1 MPRAIIIF
9 ASLTGST
16 EEVARIL
23 ESCLRELACEVEVI
37 ECEQTDAS
45 VFLEADICV
54 VATYTFGSEGDLPDE
69 IQPFFEDLGHLD
81 LSGKIFGVLGTG
93 EEAYGYFCKS
103 VDDFDQQFEKTG
115 AIRGADAVKVEDY
128 ADEIDSEHILYFA
141 EGLMNS
147 YLRLKDRT

>member
-1 MPRAIIIF
+1 M
-9 ASLTGST
+9 
-16 EEVARIL
+16 
-23 ESCLRELACEVEVI
+23 
-37 ECEQTDAS
+37 
-45 VFLEADICV
+45 
-54 VATYTFGSEGDLPDE
+54 ATYTFGSEGDLPDE